1 MLPFFPVSIWKNS
14 GQWAL
19 TVCPTADE
27 GQQLMLSHIPAHL
40 PGGAATKYHATSP
53 SDETPW
59 NFSQQQ
65 NTTKHLQAT
74 KHHATSPKDQ
84 GSYGIKDAQH
94 PEKQAGWDRASPA
107 ETCWDLDRTEQVLLA
122 SNQPQQAPGPSHS
135 GPWLHWSL
143 LARQRATWGIV
154 NFASGPWL
162 PVCLLVTIGWPWKD
176 EGNKMWVF

>member
-40 PGGAATKYHATSP
+40 PGGGGNKKLHVGSP
-53 SDETPW
+53 SDKTPS
-59 NFSQQQ
+59 NFSQPW
-65 NTTKHLQAT
+65 NTMKHFQAS
-74 KHHATSPKDQ
+74 KHCAMPPKEQ
-84 GSYGIKDAQH
+84 GSYGNKDAQYS
-94 PEKQAGWDRASPA
+94 EKQAGWERASPA
-107 ETCWDLDRTEQVLLA
+107 ETCQDLDRAEQVLLA
-122 SNQPQQAPGPSHS
+122 SNEPQQTPSPSHA

-143 LARQRATWGIV
+143 LARQRATSAMV

-162 PVCLLVTIGWPWKD
+162 PICLLVTTEWP
-176 EGNKMWVF
+176 